1 MDMSC
6 LPLRKAAIYGR
17 DQVFGHVASGHG
29 YQSRVKNG
37 RWNIHEAERRKE
49 IKEIIRPGNIDMYMA
64 QEINYGNIELEI
76 IGAALI
82 FKCLKCARLPIF
94 QDTRPISIRNHLS
107 HAHRKF
113 PAGGVICPYFQAAF

>member
-1 MDMSC
+1 MVCIKFSDM
-6 LPLRKAAIYGR
+6 LHPNMVTNQGGN
-17 DQVFGHVASGHG
+17 D
-29 YQSRVKNG
+29 
-37 RWNIHEAERRKE
+37 RWNIHGGERHTE
-49 IKEIIRPGNIDMYMA
+49 IKEIIKPGNIDMYMA

-107 HAHRKF
+107 HAHREFRDGK
-113 PAGGVICPYFQAAF
+113 VICPYYPSTFWHLGNLKKDTS